1 MVWNLYIIRGGNA
14 VRIWAI
20 CLLALGLLVGC
31 SNSESTKEKEEGVK
45 LESTETEEVVDISET
60 TTDVV
65 EEVVEEEVVE
75 EKPTIDT
82 SVFAYA
88 ESVDV
93 TDARDITKH
102 INLVVNMST
111 DPKPGLAVQHV
122 VSQAYRFLQQ
132 EDITGADTVTIG
144 IMQDG
149 IRIAQITTEVSKFVP
164 IPDKSMI
171 KCVLEASTIDKMNP
185 EVEEYGKVMELW

>member
-1 MVWNLYIIRGGNA
+1 MRLWVIS
-14 VRIWAI
+14 
-20 CLLALGLLVGC
+20 LLCLGLLVGC

-45 LESTETEEVVDISET
+45 LESTETEEVVDASET

-111 DPKPGLAVQHV
+111 DPTPGLAVQHV

-149 IRIAQITTEVSKFVP
+149 IRTAQITTEVSKFVP